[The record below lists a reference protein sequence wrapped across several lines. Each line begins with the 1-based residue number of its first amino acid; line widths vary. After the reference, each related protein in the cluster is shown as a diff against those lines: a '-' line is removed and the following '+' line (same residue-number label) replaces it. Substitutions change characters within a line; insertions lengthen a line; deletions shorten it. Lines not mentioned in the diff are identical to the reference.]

1 MTDAELTKYLG
12 FKPEDDQMKVAR
24 FIAELS
30 PERRALYD
38 RMYEVDLWTAGVG
51 PKPRGR
57 DRLQTQSSPLRLGR
71 EVMAFSAARSTASRN
86 ISP

>member
-51 PKPRGR
+51 PKPEGVIVCKPNHRHFG
-57 DRLQTQSSPLRLGR
+57 
-71 EVMAFSAARSTASRN
+71 
-86 ISP
+86 